1 MPATCPPIEVP
12 TMVVDGI
19 LYHISTNDI
28 KFQLAGMYCR
38 GINLE
43 LASLAEPDEYQALMA
58 LVGW

>member
-1 MPATCPPIEVP
+1 
-12 TMVVDGI
+12 MVVDGI